1 MWTFF
6 VSLRKSFCNLYQNL
20 VGTALCEGILV
31 GPTRRRGASS
41 ARWEKRAFL
50 CGHASAASVGVPWQ
64 HQWVYLSSISDCTNR
79 VHECTSTA
87 SKSTEVSSVQGCI
100 LATSMGVPQLC
111 LWGYLSSICECT
123 SRLPVRAA
131 KPGSGKRTA
140 CKKLFTRSNGPG
152 PQHWMA
158 GLRNGFYTPSP
169 SRLDTLQKPLLPLHD
184 RSASPS

>member
-1 MWTFF
+1 M
-6 VSLRKSFCNLYQNL
+6 K
-20 VGTALCEGILV
+20 
-31 GPTRRRGASS
+31 
-41 ARWEKRAFL
+41 AFL
-50 CGHASAASVGVPWQ
+50 LGPLGGEEPPQQGGRKGPSSVGLPQQRRWVFLGNISGCTSAASVTVLTGSTSVPQQ
-64 HQWVYLSSISDCTNR
+64 HPRAYL
-79 VHECTSTA
+79 
-87 SKSTEVSSVQGCI
+87 SSVQGCI
-100 LATSMGVPQLC
+100 LATSMGVPQQC

-152 PQHWMA
+152 PQRWMA

-169 SRLDTLQKPLLPLHD
+169 SRLDTLQKPLLPPHD